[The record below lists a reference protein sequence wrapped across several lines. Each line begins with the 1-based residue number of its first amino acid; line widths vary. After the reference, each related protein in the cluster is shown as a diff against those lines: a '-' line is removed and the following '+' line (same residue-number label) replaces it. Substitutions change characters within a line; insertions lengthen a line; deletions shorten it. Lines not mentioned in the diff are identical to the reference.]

1 MSRFTF
7 WFALVVG
14 AALVRGADLS
24 LETARRAQALLGPGV
39 WSQVIRVE
47 NEARV
52 SRYPR
57 ELHALVFELAGV
69 LWFYT
74 DTDGTQSFSLRR
86 GRLAEE
92 KADFAPL
99 LRDIERG
106 FTRWSVAPEGE
117 ATPGNLPNGCFVES
131 VAALRERIERGEAVA
146 SAQLLSY
153 YIDTADG
160 RHGHTVL
167 SFATSRGV
175 EVIDPDRPKQVLRY
189 SASQA
194 EGALQLAQALDGERV
209 AAARWVPVDLSA
221 MRGAIF
227 AGGGVTGSDDFGTA
241 TAWGL

>member
-1 MSRFTF
+1 MSRVTF

-14 AALVRGADLS
+14 VALVRGADVS

-47 NEARV
+47 NDAHA

-86 GRLAEE
+86 GRLTEE

-106 FTRWSVAPEGE
+106 FTRWSVAPDGE
-117 ATPGNLPNGCFVES
+117 ATPGKLPNGCFIES
-131 VAALRERIERGEAVA
+131 IAALRARLERGEGVA

-153 YIDTADG
+153 YIETVDG

-175 EVIDPDRPKQVLRY
+175 AVIDPDRPKQTRRF

-194 EGALQLAQALDGERV
+194 GEALELARALDGERV
-209 AAARWVPVDLSA
+209 AAARWVPVDLSVV
-221 MRGAIF
+221 RGGFF
-227 AGGGVTGSDDFGTA
+227 AGGGVAGFDDFGNA
-241 TAWGL
+241 MAWAP

>member
-1 MSRFTF
+1 MSRVTF

-14 AALVRGADLS
+14 AALVRGADVS

-47 NEARV
+47 NDAHP
-52 SRYPR
+52 SRYTR

-99 LRDIERG
+99 LRDIEPG
-106 FTRWSVAPEGE
+106 FVRWSVAPDGE
-117 ATPGNLPNGCFVES
+117 ATPGKLPNGCFIES
-131 VAALRERIERGEAVA
+131 VATLRARLERGEAVA

-153 YIDTADG
+153 YIDATDG

-167 SFATSRGV
+167 SFATSHGV
-175 EVIDPDRPKQVLRY
+175 EVIDPDRPRHPLRY
-189 SASQA
+189 SASEA
-194 EGALQLAQALDGERV
+194 TGALQLARALEGGRV
-209 AAARWVPVDLSA
+209 AAARWVPVDLSV
-221 MRGAIF
+221 MRGGIF